1 MLEYMLFYYS
11 TDLAHLK
18 KLATREEGQQTCND
32 SFSFNAALEKG

>member
-11 TDLAHLK
+11 TGLGTK
-18 KLATREEGQQTCND
+18 KLATREESRQTCND